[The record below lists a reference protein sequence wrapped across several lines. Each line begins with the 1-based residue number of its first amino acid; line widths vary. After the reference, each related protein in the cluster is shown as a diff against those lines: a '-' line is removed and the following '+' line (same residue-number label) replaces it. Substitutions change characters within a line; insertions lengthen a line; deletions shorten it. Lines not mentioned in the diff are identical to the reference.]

1 MKRLFMTLWRWFV
14 SWNVGLVTAAI
25 AFFASGY
32 QFLLSFAS
40 GTAAMLLTS
49 FYMKR
54 RAQRIVASDLL
65 KEERDYIRTQLSE
78 ARKKWKRMRRARL
91 KIRSLAM
98 WQKISHICAT
108 VDKMI
113 QAVEQ
118 QPRKFRIAQ
127 SFFIQE
133 LDAAVVMIEKYAYL
147 INQPVRSDEMK
158 EALEKTEHLLE
169 ELMASAEQQLLE
181 ILSDDVFDLKVET
194 KLLEQSLEEQKQSK
208 SVEWREENKYETIR

>member
-1 MKRLFMTLWRWFV
+1 MKRILWTLWRWFV
-14 SWNVGLVTAAI
+14 SWNVGFATAVA
-25 AFFASGY
+25 AFFLSDY
-32 QFLLSFAS
+32 HLLVSFAS

-49 FYMKR
+49 VYMKR
-54 RAQRIVASDLL
+54 KAQRIAAPELL
-65 KEERDYIRTQLSE
+65 KEEKEYIRAQLSE

-98 WQKISHICAT
+98 WQKISHLSAT

-133 LDAAVVMIEKYAYL
+133 LDAAVAMIEKYAYL
-147 INQPVRSDEMK
+147 INQPVQSDEMK
-158 EALEKTEHLLE
+158 EALRKTETLIG
-169 ELMASAEQQLLE
+169 ELAASAERQLLE
-181 ILSDDVFDLKVET
+181 LLSDDVFDLQVET
-194 KLLEQSLEEQKQSK
+194 KLLEQSLEEHKQAK
-208 SVEWREENKYETIR
+208 SVEWREEKDYETVR